1 MFNIP
6 PLPPWEGMH
15 PLVVH
20 FPIAL
25 LMVAPLLVLLAAFWP
40 CKAKPLMVAAWIVIT
55 IGAGG
60 TVLAA
65 ATGEDTK
72 DAVVGA
78 GEGWY
83 GVMRKHARIG
93 ETARNAFVGLW
104 ALFTLLTAIVLAFG
118 KPVPRGFMYTACGLY
133 LLLHLP
139 AILIL
144 VNAAHLGGRL
154 VHEFGARAPMTK
166 GALPSNMDFDEPD

>member
-1 MFNIP
+1 MFSPP

-25 LMVAPLLVLLAAFWP
+25 LMVAPLLVLLAALWP
-40 CKAKPLMVAAWIVIT
+40 CKAKPLMVASWIVIT

-60 TVLAA
+60 VLLAA
-65 ATGEDTK
+65 ATGEDAK
-72 DAVVGA
+72 DAVIGA

-83 GVMRKHARIG
+83 GVMRQHARLG
-93 ETARNAFVGLW
+93 EIARNVFIGLW
-104 ALFTLLTAIVLAFG
+104 ALFTLITAVTLAFG
-118 KPVPRGFMYTACGLY
+118 KPVPRGFMLATCGVY
-133 LLLHLP
+133 LALHLP
-139 AILIL
+139 ALLIL
-144 VNAAHLGGRL
+144 ANAAHQGGRL

-166 GALPSNMDFDEPD
+166 GTVPSNMDFDQDE

>member
-1 MFNIP
+1 MFSPP

-55 IGAGG
+55 IGAAGIL
-60 TVLAA
+60 LAV
-65 ATGEDTK
+65 ATGEDAK

-78 GEGWY
+78 GQGWY
-83 GVMRKHARIG
+83 AVMRQHERIG
-93 ETARNAFVGLW
+93 EAARNAFVALW
-104 ALFTLLTAIVLAFG
+104 AFFTLITIVVLAFG
-118 KPVPRGFMYTACGLY
+118 KPVPRGFMLAVCGLY
-133 LLLHLP
+133 LALHLP
-139 AILIL
+139 ALLIL
-144 VNAAHLGGRL
+144 ANAAHQGGRL
-154 VHEFGARAPMTK
+154 VHQFGARAPLIK
-166 GALPSNMDFDEPD
+166 QAPPSDIGPDEDE